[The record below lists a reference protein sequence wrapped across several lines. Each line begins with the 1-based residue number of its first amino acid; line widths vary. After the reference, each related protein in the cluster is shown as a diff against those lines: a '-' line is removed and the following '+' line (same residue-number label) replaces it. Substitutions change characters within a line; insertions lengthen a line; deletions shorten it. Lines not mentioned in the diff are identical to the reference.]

1 MKKLI
6 TILMIILLTGCSC
19 NYELSIQNNKIYE
32 TLKINGVTNE
42 IPPNV
47 DLETLSNGNYTKNII
62 DDTVTYNSNYSMNN
76 YKESN
81 LLNCFDSYNIQS
93 GDETYI
99 IRTGKKFKCYPYQ
112 YNDFDVLTYDQL
124 EIVIKTNHKVIN
136 HNATKVENNT
146 YYWYIDDKNVNNAEI
161 YFEIDKN
168 IKNYDYIYM
177 IILFLGILIIGG
189 LIYYIANNKNKES
202 NKL

>member
-112 YNDFDVLTYDQL
+112 YSDFDVLTYDQL

>member
-1 MKKLI
+1 
-6 TILMIILLTGCSC
+6 MIILLTGCSC

-136 HNATKVENNT
+136 HNAAKVENNI
-146 YYWYIDDKNVNNAEI
+146 YYWYINDENINDTEI
-161 YFEIDKN
+161 YFEISKN
-168 IKNYDYIYM
+168 AKNN
-177 IILFLGILIIGG
+177 IIFWIIGFVSIL
-189 LIYYIANNKNKES
+189 LITGIFVYYIANNKNKES